1 MGPVPPIFFH
11 PYRAN
16 AGQGFVFFVP
26 VRRGQVMAG
35 RNKKS
40 AKAAFQAYNVV
51 YEDDSLSSN
60 RRVSAELL
68 ENLYGED
75 PLDLARL
82 AIEKQDD
89 EIAQRSGFRK
99 PKIKTIVRA

>member
-1 MGPVPPIFFH
+1 
-11 PYRAN
+11 
-16 AGQGFVFFVP
+16 
-26 VRRGQVMAG
+26 MAG
-35 RNKKS
+35 RNKKL